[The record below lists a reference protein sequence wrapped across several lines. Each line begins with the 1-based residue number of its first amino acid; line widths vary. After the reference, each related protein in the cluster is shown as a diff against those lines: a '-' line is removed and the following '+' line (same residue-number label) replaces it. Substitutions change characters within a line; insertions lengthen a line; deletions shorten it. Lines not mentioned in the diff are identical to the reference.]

1 MVSSDHLGAL
11 ALQAMLF
18 EVSATPKPGLVDRN
32 NCGAH
37 KDMDFFTFMSSA
49 AALRSSFDEFANAG
63 FMYSGELGH
72 LLEVLRPIG
81 IAAEQRMFK
90 LTKGVNT
97 HKGMIFSLGVLVAVA
112 GYLKGYGEQLTK
124 DKLCDAVAVVCHDIT
139 KRDYAKLKDKAEL
152 TKGEAM
158 YLKYG
163 VTGVRGELEKGFP
176 SVRTIS
182 LPIYEKLCEKGYSVN
197 DALVGA
203 LLALL
208 AEAGDTNVLGR
219 HDMETL
225 EYVKRSA
232 KNVLKVG
239 GVETELGRKMLL
251 QLDNDFIVRYI
262 SPGGSADLI
271 AITYFIYE
279 VTKTS

>member
-1 MVSSDHLGAL
+1 MAGIDDLGAL
-11 ALQAMLF
+11 ALQALLF

-32 NCGAH
+32 NSGAH

-81 IAAEQRMFK
+81 IAAEQRMFRR
-90 LTKGVNT
+90 TKGVNT

-112 GYLKGYGEQLTK
+112 GYLKGCGEQLTK
-124 DKLCDAVAVVCHDIT
+124 DKLCDAVAAVCHGIT

-176 SVRTIS
+176 SVRYIS
-182 LPIYEKLCEKGYSVN
+182 LPIYEKLHEKGYSVN

-208 AEAGDTNVLGR
+208 AEAGDTNILGR
-219 HDMETL
+219 HDMATL
-225 EYVKRSA
+225 EYVKKA
-232 KNVLKVG
+232 AQKVVAAG
-239 GVETELGRKMLL
+239 SVETEIGRKMIVA
-251 QLDNDFIVRYI
+251 LDNDFIARYI
-262 SPGGSADLI
+262 SPGGSADLL
-271 AITYFIYE
+271 AITFFIHE
-279 VTKTS
+279 ATKNQ